1 MRKFLLSSL
10 LAALT
15 APAFAQALTDKFVVT
30 YNDVEVQNNQT
41 IDVADY
47 YDPNIYYDPE
57 FEDPDYVPGMDGYD
71 TTFQLKLNNISG
83 AATALDL
90 NMYVPEAADGFF
102 KLCYGFSDG
111 PGQCLNVKNNV
122 VSASNVEVNEG
133 AFTLFDIDQ
142 EGFFDLEPVKLQ
154 LDVNLTGS
162 TDIFT
167 VYINFT
173 HQKDITSAVDGVMVD
188 SSAEEYFNLQGLKVA
203 EPQKGNIYI
212 VRKGNKTSKRLF

>member
-1 MRKFLLSSL
+1 M
-10 LAALT
+10 
-15 APAFAQALTDKFVVT
+15 
-30 YNDVEVQNNQT
+30 
-41 IDVADY
+41 
-47 YDPNIYYDPE
+47 
-57 FEDPDYVPGMDGYD
+57 
-71 TTFQLKLNNISG
+71 
-83 AATALDL
+83 
-90 NMYVPEAADGFF
+90 
-102 KLCYGFSDG
+102 
-111 PGQCLNVKNNV
+111 KNNV

-162 TDIFT
+162 ADIFT